1 MKEVSW
7 LHLSDLHAG
16 MNGQGWLWPNL
27 KHALFSDLRSLHS
40 TNGPWDF
47 VIFSGD
53 LTQKASLE
61 DYAKLSDVMAEL
73 WGVFSDLGFEPSLLC
88 VPGNHDLSRPPK
100 FQPEAM
106 VLETWWSTPDEFR
119 AKFWDKESPYLKL
132 VNDCFDNY
140 RGWLESLKLLGIKL
154 VSSNAGVIVGDSSG
168 VIEKEGFR
176 LGIVGLNSAWLQL
189 GGGDYK
195 GRLHVDIAQAMNI
208 TEGDPEQ
215 WCASNDF
222 NLLVTHHPQN
232 WLHQSSQTAF
242 EELIAPYGRFT
253 CHMFGHMHEPNHKT
267 TTTGGSKIRR
277 ELQAASLFGLERIQ
291 SIGVERVHGYS
302 LNKIAFHDGNV
313 ELSFWPRKD
322 RVVSGNRRVV
332 GADPFFEFE
341 VITEPLIG
349 TRSPTQ
355 PPSIAKHIPA
365 LTLSSLAST
374 SEGVLDAFALK
385 IPLAPEHSNVRRVEA
400 EKLIDA
406 LAKDRCAWVISEWGM
421 GEDGFLWSLQQK
433 SKANIGSYFAIN
445 MANFK
450 SLYSFLEGLKSET
463 GHSVEVLCS
472 ALENTNGVGLL
483 LDDIPVDIHWSEEKT
498 QELLKLAKIFLDFAP
513 YINVIMRARVSPSNQ
528 QFSVIEL
535 KALDQGDTRLY
546 VLEHPSGGVKY
557 GSYDSVERIYRNT
570 DGVPSVID
578 TALKNLSVTGLSS
591 LSAISSDVAGK
602 EVISSVGNDALKE
615 MILDIGNSPDPALKK
630 SYELLKVLTI
640 FPQGEQLQRIKYL
653 NPRAPFFYSS
663 VHELKGRGLVST
675 VEAES
680 LGIHSSSTENTII
693 VNRLARE
700 VLINILNPAQFRELN
715 RKASELYF
723 GERTSQGVFKPP
735 RSLRFDK
742 PGRSSSE
749 VSNAAVIIQRL
760 AVDAASLKDKVKVN
774 YVVELASF
782 HASALFAGAYFKA
795 VVDFFQD
802 ILPLLSEHISDKQ
815 HAYFIVQH
823 ASALRMQDGDANAE
837 RARDMFMSI
846 HPNILDKSDRIQTQ
860 LNLALCHHSLKST
873 SDAISSAEAVIVLDK
888 RSPAAVQAQWV
899 ILQNQPADDERES
912 KLNELLKVAE
922 KRKTSSV
929 LNSLKLEKAR
939 KEKDPVIQRV
949 MFESILQK
957 ATNEGDTYD
966 AMRTVVAL
974 GVASADNHTP
984 LDKSRL
990 IQAYHYLYTG
1000 GFLHLFNSCHDTLW
1014 SIFEQE
1020 GDITNLLQLFK
1031 YSSLVWRLRGLDGR
1045 EIDAINKLKSY
1056 VAGQAIQV
1064 SASNNTMAYYI
1075 FRSTL
1080 GS

>member
-1 MKEVSW
+1 MNEVSW

-27 KHALFSDLRSLHS
+27 KHAIFKDLRSLHS
-40 TNGPWDF
+40 ANGPWDF

-53 LTQKASLE
+53 LTQIASSE
-61 DYAKLSDVMAEL
+61 DYAKLSEVMGEL
-73 WGVFSDLGFEPSLLC
+73 WGLFSELGFEPSLLC
-88 VPGNHDLSRPPK
+88 VPGNHDLSRPHK

-106 VLETWWSTPDEFR
+106 VLDTWWSTSDEFR
-119 AKFWDKESPYLKL
+119 ATFWDNESPYLKL
-132 VNDCFDNY
+132 VNGCFENY
-140 RGWLESLKLLGIKL
+140 RIWLESLEGLGIKL
-154 VSSNAGVIVGDSSG
+154 VSSNAGRIVGDSSG
-168 VIEKEGFR
+168 VIEKNGFR
-176 LGIVGLNSAWLQL
+176 LGVVGLNSAWLQL
-189 GGGDYK
+189 AGGDYK
-195 GRLHVDIAQAMNI
+195 GRLHIDIVQAMDV
-208 TEGDPEQ
+208 TAGDPEK
-215 WCASNDF
+215 WCANNDF
-222 NLLVTHHPQN
+222 NLLITHHPLN
-232 WLHQSSQTAF
+232 WLHQSSQDAF

-253 CHMFGHMHEPNHKT
+253 CHLFGHMHEPNHKT
-267 TTTGGSKIRR
+267 TTTGGSKVRR
-277 ELQAASLFGLERIQ
+277 EIQAASLFGLEKIQ
-291 SIGVERVHGYS
+291 SSGIERVHGYS
-302 LNKIAFHDGNV
+302 LNRIAFHGDSA

-322 RVVSGNRRVV
+322 RVVAGSRRVV

-341 VITEPLIG
+341 VITEVLIG
-349 TRSPTQ
+349 SKSPIQ
-355 PPSIAKHIPA
+355 PPAIPKHIPA
-365 LTLSSLAST
+365 LTLSALAST

-385 IPLAPEHSNVRRVEA
+385 IPLAPEHSNVRRVES

-406 LAKDRCAWVISEWGM
+406 LMKDRCAWVISEWGM

-445 MANFK
+445 MAEFE
-450 SLYSFLEGLKSET
+450 SLYSFLEELKSET

-498 QELLKLAKIFLDFAP
+498 QDLLKLAKIFLDFAP
-513 YINVIMRARVSPSNQ
+513 YINVILRARVSPSNQ
-528 QFSVIEL
+528 EFAVIEL

-546 VLEHPSGGVKY
+546 VLEHPNGGAKY
-557 GSYDSVERIYRNT
+557 GSYDSIDRIYRNT

-578 TALKNLSVTGLSS
+578 TVLKNLSVTGLAS

-615 MILDIGNSPDPALKK
+615 MILDIGNSPDPALKR
-630 SYELLKVLTI
+630 SYDLLKVLTI

-675 VEAES
+675 VETES
-680 LGIHSSSTENTII
+680 LGIHSAIPENTII

-700 VLINILNPAQFRELN
+700 VLINILNPAQFRDLN
-715 RKASELYF
+715 RKAAELYF

-749 VSNAAVIIQRL
+749 ISNAAVIIQRL

-782 HASALFAGAYFKA
+782 HANALFSGAYFKA

-815 HAYFIVQH
+815 HAYFTVQH
-823 ASALRMQDGDANAE
+823 AAALRMQDGDMNAE
-837 RARDMFMSI
+837 RARDMFLSI
-846 HPNILDKSDRIQTQ
+846 HPSILDKRDRIQTQ
-860 LNLALCHHSLKST
+860 LNLALCHHSLEST
-873 SDAISSAEAVIVLDK
+873 AEAISAAEAVIALDK

-899 ILQNQPADDERES
+899 ILQNQPADEEREL

-929 LNSLKLEKAR
+929 LNSIKLEKAR
-939 KEKDPVIQRV
+939 KEKDPVTQRV

-957 ATNEGDTYD
+957 ATKEGDTYD
-966 AMRTVVAL
+966 AMRSMVAL
-974 GVASADNHTP
+974 GVASASNHTSI
-984 LDKSRL
+984 DKSRL

-1014 SIFEQE
+1014 GIFERE
-1020 GDITNLLQLFK
+1020 GDMDNLLQLFK

-1045 EIDAINKLKSY
+1045 ERDAVNKLKSF

-1075 FRSTL
+1075 FRSTP